1 MSTGT
6 DWRKIADERL
16 AKLAA
21 IAKIGAEP
29 PDQVLAIIA
38 GNAPEPPVAGTG
50 YHHSVDDFRRDLMA
64 DATAWHAMLS
74 EYRKL
79 MYDRGTPREE
89 IPESAHDAHH
99 ASLMAWQYAYA
110 LAAVLKVAEID
121 FGPETAR
128 RLACVADDIGQN
140 GDEDDLNADVAPGT
154 PLPPPSP
161 AELEAAGQ
169 LVIPG
174 VLP

>member
-50 YHHSVDDFRRDLMA
+50 YHPL
-64 DATAWHAMLS
+64 
-74 EYRKL
+74 
-79 MYDRGTPREE
+79 G
-89 IPESAHDAHH
+89 
-99 ASLMAWQYAYA
+99 
-110 LAAVLKVAEID
+110 
-121 FGPETAR
+121 R
-128 RLACVADDIGQN
+128 RL
-140 GDEDDLNADVAPGT
+140 
-154 PLPPPSP
+154 PP
-161 AELEAAGQ
+161 
-169 LVIPG
+169 
-174 VLP
+174 